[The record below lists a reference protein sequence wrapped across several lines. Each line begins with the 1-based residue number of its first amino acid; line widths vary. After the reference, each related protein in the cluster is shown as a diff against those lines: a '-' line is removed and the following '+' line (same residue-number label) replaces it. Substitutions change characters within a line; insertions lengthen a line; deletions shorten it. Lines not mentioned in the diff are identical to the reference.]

1 MTPRTRKAAQAAG
14 HARSAAHITAPMQPD
29 CQRAFTKMHGLG
41 NDFVVVDAR
50 TRPFPV
56 DADLAR
62 RIADRNTGVGCDQLA
77 VIQAAEPGSDAD
89 AALHLRNAD
98 GGEVAA
104 CGNATRC
111 VAHKLLAETGAQTV
125 TIATRAG
132 LLEARA
138 AGDRGVAVDMG
149 APGLTWDAIPLAEEA
164 DTLALPMDA
173 GTMREP
179 VAVSMGNPHAVFMVP
194 DAEAIPLAQ
203 LGPVLETDPLFPEGA
218 NISVAEVQTRE
229 RIRLRVWERGA
240 GLTRACGTAACAAA
254 VAGVR
259 MGESERA
266 VTVELDGGELA
277 ITWRE
282 SDGHVIM
289 AGPVAESFNGTFSEA
304 LLSP

>member
-1 MTPRTRKAAQAAG
+1 
-14 HARSAAHITAPMQPD
+14 MQSD
-29 CQRAFTKMHGLG
+29 RQRAFTKMHGLG

-50 TRPFPV
+50 ARPFPL
-56 DADLAR
+56 DAELAR
-62 RIADRNTGVGCDQLA
+62 RIADRHAGVGCDQLA
-77 VIQAAEPGSDAD
+77 VIQPAEPGSGAD

-111 VAHKLLAETGAQTV
+111 VAAKLMAETGRETV
-125 TIATRAG
+125 VLATRAG
-132 LLEARA
+132 LLHARA
-138 AGDRGVAVDMG
+138 AGEWGVAVDMG

-179 VAVSMGNPHAVFMVP
+179 VAVSMGNPHAVFIVP
-194 DAEAIPLAQ
+194 DADAIPLAQ

-218 NISVAEVQTRE
+218 NISVAEPQTRG
-229 RIRLRVWERGA
+229 RIRLRGGERGA

-254 VAGVR
+254 VACAR
-259 MGESERA
+259 MGETDRE
-266 VTVELDGGELA
+266 VTVLLDGGTLA

-282 SDGHVIM
+282 ADSHVIM
-289 AGPVAESFNGTFSEA
+289 AGPVAESFTGTFSEA
-304 LLSP
+304 LLTP

>member
-1 MTPRTRKAAQAAG
+1 
-14 HARSAAHITAPMQPD
+14 MQPNR
-29 CQRAFTKMHGLG
+29 QRAFTKMHGLG

-50 TRPFPV
+50 TQPFPL
-56 DADLAR
+56 DAGLAR
-62 RIADRNTGVGCDQLA
+62 RIADRHEGVGCDQLA
-77 VIQAAEPGSDAD
+77 VIQPADPGSGAD

-111 VAHKLLAETGAQTV
+111 VAAKLMAESGRDTV
-125 TIATRAG
+125 VLGTRAG
-132 LLEARA
+132 LLYARA
-138 AGDRGVAVDMG
+138 AGDWGVAVDMG
-149 APGLTWDAIPLAEEA
+149 TPGLSWDAIPLAEEA

-179 VAVSMGNPHAVFMVP
+179 VAVSMGNPHAVFIVP
-194 DAEAIPLAQ
+194 DAEAIPLSQ

-218 NISVAEVQTRE
+218 NISVAEPQTRE

-254 VAGVR
+254 VACAR
-259 MGESERA
+259 MGETDRT
-266 VTVELDGGELA
+266 VTVLLDGGPLA

-289 AGPVAESFNGTFSEA
+289 AGPVAETFAGTFSEA
-304 LLSP
+304 LLTS